1 MSELKV
7 LILVLMLTV
16 FNLTLCS
23 AEATDVKTFSDGV
36 TEELLIGINDG
47 QYPAA
52 AKFFDAKMEDALNKK
67 RFTAEAKKTKKM
79 FGQYISK
86 EYMRSESKES
96 YKIIDYKA
104 KFTKDDNVT
113 VRTVLTEDGSGFL
126 IAGFWILKN

>member
-1 MSELKV
+1 MSASKI

-23 AEATDVKTFSDGV
+23 AESTDIRAFSDDV
-36 TEELLIGINDG
+36 TEELLLGINDG

-52 AKFFDAKMEDALNKK
+52 AKFFDDKMKNALNKK
-67 RFTAEAKKTKKM
+67 RFAAESKKTKKM

-86 EYMRSESKES
+86 EYTRAESKES